1 MRVAGQPH
9 TRCRSVTST
18 HHVVQRVLGDRG
30 YAPAK
35 LTRTVAGGCAAGWC
49 GRGVAREP
57 PTPGTRARWRPGTPR
72 VTWARTTASDAHSAK
87 QSADAQASDLPV
99 GVPHARFVGP
109 GGTNPQP
116 ADQSRRTLKWSI
128 ALVFKG
134 FRPRHVRGP
143 CGCSGLLVADLVHA
157 SATRR
162 PATTGRGDVRSSRRN
177 PIHEEVKTNCI
188 ACLRNVSLRSMS
200 VPGRFPT
207 CQVSTRSGAPFRSAD
222 RSRAVGDR
230 RLRGGVPPL
239 GLGPGSGLETAWSH
253 LAGP

>member
-87 QSADAQASDLPV
+87 QSADAQASDLARGRASRSFGGPRGDRTHNPRRRPKAHSATEIGPV
-99 GVPHARFVGP
+99 YACSSWSSAGP
-109 GGTNPQP
+109 GDQFLTAFCPAFFPSQGCWPRAGRGTEPITSLDLEHDAGQVAPIAVQGTN
-116 ADQSRRTLKWSI
+116 STERRSHG
-128 ALVFKG
+128 VEG
-134 FRPRHVRGP
+134 HYGP
-143 CGCSGLLVADLVHA
+143 F
-157 SATRR
+157 
-162 PATTGRGDVRSSRRN
+162 
-177 PIHEEVKTNCI
+177 IHLMK
-188 ACLRNVSLRSMS
+188 
-200 VPGRFPT
+200 FP
-207 CQVSTRSGAPFRSAD
+207 
-222 RSRAVGDR
+222 
-230 RLRGGVPPL
+230 
-239 GLGPGSGLETAWSH
+239 
-253 LAGP
+253 